1 MGKNRLTAT
10 TPHFTLIGMAK
21 NIIIKKPSAMI
32 QTNVK
37 ELSLVQRK
45 VVNVLIHMAQKTGDA
60 RWYSMPISD
69 VKRLCGIS
77 TVGNEDL
84 KEQIRALTEIR
95 IEYNYLDKDKEST
108 WGVSVLLAGAEMKPN
123 SGKLEFAFSPF
134 IQRRIL
140 DPEIYAPLDVVLI
153 SCFRSTYAIVL
164 YEFLRD
170 YLSSPRVPRMTIDQV
185 RALLGVDNDKYQLFK
200 NFRINVLDR
209 AVSEVNDK
217 TELRCDY
224 RLIKTGGNHY
234 THIDFFVESRPLL
247 LAEPEPNPIPAELDE
262 ILPERFR
269 VPAIYEIIVPYC
281 VPDRYD
287 FAYIAS
293 NIRYS
298 LKHAKDNLPAYLR
311 GALEKDHAKAERE
324 IEERRIAIRRQKA
337 EQAQLSLFQDP
348 VKEDPDP
355 FREMVAAMSESQ
367 RQEFEPQAVA
377 RLLESGMSRQFM
389 NRVVIDQ
396 AIADIMK
403 ETALKGIAS
412 V

>member
-1 MGKNRLTAT
+1 
-10 TPHFTLIGMAK
+10 MAK
-21 NIIIKKPSAMI
+21 SIIIKKPSAMI

-37 ELSLVQRK
+37 DLSLVQRK
-45 VVNVLIHMAQKTGDA
+45 VINVLIHMAQKTGDS
-60 RWYSMPISD
+60 RWYSMPLAD

-77 TVGNEDL
+77 HESNDEV
-84 KEQIRALTEIR
+84 KAHIRALTEIR

-123 SGKLEFAFSPF
+123 SGKLDFAFSPF

-170 YLSSPRVPRMTIDQV
+170 YLSSPRVPRMTIEQL
-185 RALLGVDNDKYQLFK
+185 RSLLGVDNEKYRLFK

-209 AVSEVNDK
+209 AVSEINDK
-217 TELRCDY
+217 TDLRCDY

-234 THIDFFVESRPLL
+234 THIDFSVESRPLL
-247 LAEPEPNPIPAELDE
+247 LAEPDPNPIPAELDE

-269 VPAIYEIIVPYC
+269 VAAIHEIIAPYC
-281 VPDRYD
+281 VPGRYD

-298 LKHAKDNLPAYLR
+298 LKHAKDNFPAYLR

-324 IEERRIAIRRQKA
+324 IEARRLEIRRQKA
-337 EQAQLSLFQDP
+337 EQAQLSLFPEP
-348 VKEDPDP
+348 VKEAPDP

-396 AIADIMK
+396 AIADIMREK
-403 ETALKGIAS
+403 EFEGAAS

>member
-1 MGKNRLTAT
+1 
-10 TPHFTLIGMAK
+10 MAK

-37 ELSLVQRK
+37 EMSLVQRK

-153 SCFRSTYAIVL
+153 SCFRSTYSIVL

-170 YLSSPRVPRMTIDQV
+170 YLSSPRVPRMTIDQL
-185 RALLGVDNDKYQLFK
+185 RALLGVTDDKYNLFK
-200 NFRINVLDR
+200 NFRINVIDR
-209 AVSEVNDK
+209 AVSEINDK
-217 TELRCDY
+217 TEIRCSY

-234 THIDFFVESRPLL
+234 THIDFSVESRPLL

-262 ILPERFR
+262 ILPEKYR
-269 VPAIYEIIVPYC
+269 VTAIHEIIAPYC
-281 VPDRYD
+281 VRGRYD

-298 LKHAKDNLPAYLR
+298 IKHAKDNFPAYLR
-311 GALEKDHAKAERE
+311 GALEKDHAQAERE
-324 IEERRIAIRRQKA
+324 IEARRLEIRRQKA
-337 EQAQLSLFQDP
+337 EQAQHVLFPDP
-348 VKEDPDP
+348 VKEESDP
-355 FREMVAAMSESQ
+355 FREKVAAMSDAE
-367 RQEFEPQAVA
+367 RQEFEPRAVTQ
-377 RLLESGMSRQFM
+377 LLGTGMPRQFM
-389 NRVVIDQ
+389 NKAVIDQ
-396 AIADIMK
+396 AIATILK
-403 ETALKGIAS
+403 EEKSEKGI